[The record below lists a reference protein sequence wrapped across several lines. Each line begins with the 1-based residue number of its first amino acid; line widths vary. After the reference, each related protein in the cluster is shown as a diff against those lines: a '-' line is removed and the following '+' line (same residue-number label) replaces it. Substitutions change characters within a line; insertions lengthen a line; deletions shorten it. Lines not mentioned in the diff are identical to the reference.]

1 MKKVI
6 VFLLI
11 TAIALGGIGFA
22 HALVTDSQDDLILY
36 PTAQVG
42 DPSVLEGLTASMTFA
57 CGDHLRWYTAHTFG
71 GETATTFHY
80 DRKGI
85 PENWIYDSNYLDIYL
100 VGGLSA
106 STTGTFVFRST

>member
-1 MKKVI
+1 MTMKKVI

-57 CGDHLRWYTAHTFG
+57 CGDHLR
-71 GETATTFHY
+71 
-80 DRKGI
+80 
-85 PENWIYDSNYLDIYL
+85 
-100 VGGLSA
+100 
-106 STTGTFVFRST
+106 